1 MEIHSLTYVS
11 LILSVC
17 FLSGL
22 FFKRLR
28 QPVLVGYIIA
38 GIILGPSVLGI
49 AETTATIEWLS
60 ELGIVLLMFMVGL
73 ELDMHQ
79 FRATLG
85 TSLRIV
91 ALQIILALSAIT
103 TLSFLFPLSFGF
115 IVLIGC
121 VIALSSTAVAINV
134 LKELRQED
142 TKAGKLTT
150 AILVAQDLAVV
161 PMLIIIQL
169 VGGEGI
175 TTHAIIRACISL
187 VVVVITL
194 GGIMYISHHP
204 HITKKLRAIFEHGVD
219 QPALAA
225 VAFIFTAS
233 AISGLAGLS
242 SAYGAFVLGLGLRNL
257 GDIGETYKQAI
268 EPLHDLLLMIFFLS
282 IGFVLNVQVVV
293 EHAWIVGSLLAVV
306 ILLKTIGN
314 TVVLIG
320 SKLSMQGKLLC
331 AASLSQI
338 GEFSFVLLG
347 VGLVQTTISPEQY
360 QIGLSIIVLSLLTSP
375 VWISFVRRV
384 THVEMPFASAQEHYT
399 QSFTETKALV
409 RDILRGDTTG

>member
-22 FFKRLR
+22 FFKHLR

-38 GIILGPSVLGI
+38 GVVLGPSVLGF

-60 ELGIVLLMFMVGL
+60 ELGIVLLMFMIGL

-79 FRATLG
+79 FRETLG
-85 TSLRIV
+85 TSLRV
-91 ALQIILALSAIT
+91 VGLQILLALSAIT
-103 TLSFLFPLSFGF
+103 ALSFIFPLSFGF

-121 VIALSSTAVAINV
+121 VISLSSTAVAINV
-134 LKELRQED
+134 LKELRQEHTD
-142 TKAGKLTT
+142 SGKLATS
-150 AILVAQDLAVV
+150 ILVAQDLAVV

-169 VGGEGI
+169 VGGDGI
-175 TTHAIIRACISL
+175 TTSAIIRACVSL
-187 VVVVITL
+187 AVVIVTL
-194 GGIMYISHHP
+194 GGIMYMSHHP
-204 HITKKLRAIFEHGVD
+204 RLMAKIKSIFMHGID

-242 SAYGAFVLGLGLRNL
+242 SAYGAFVLGLALRNM
-257 GDIGETYKQAI
+257 GDLGETYKQAI
-268 EPLHDLLLMIFFLS
+268 EPIHDLLLMIFFLS
-282 IGFVLNVQVVV
+282 IGFVLNIQVVV

-320 SKLSMQGKLLC
+320 SKLTMQGKLLC

-375 VWISFVRRV
+375 VWISLVRRV
-384 THVEMPFASAQEHYT
+384 THVEVPYASAKEHYT
-399 QSFTETKALV
+399 PSFTATTALV
-409 RDILRGDTTG
+409 KDILRGDKE